1 MRRMLTRLGTS
12 GAGTRFKRAAQ
23 GWIFRA
29 PTPWIL
35 GPRPHYLVSDAQKAK
50 IEVVLGASTLVV
62 WLLAAVIAA
71 IVFLWPPLASVTTL
85 YKHFLFLALCCLLL
99 AGQNFYNCLAL
110 RAILKG
116 SPRTSEKIRLDEWL
130 KGPAGMYSAEQLKF
144 LLVLFLVLFV
154 GSFFLWAY
162 QLSKGNAGDLFL
174 SIGGIVALGC
184 AAILFGALLRVK
196 LRSGRI

>member
-1 MRRMLTRLGTS
+1 MRRMLLRLGTS
-12 GAGTRFKRAAQ
+12 TAEMRFKRTPQ

-29 PTPWIL
+29 PTPWIF

-85 YKHFLFLALCCLLL
+85 YKHFLFLALCYLLL